1 MAMYC
6 EGCKTHYCFW
16 CKSIIVADGKKF
28 KDDARA
34 THDHVLDCKKAPDK
48 SKILTDTVLF
58 PVPDPWDDDFDL
70 SDFMHAFIKIQK
82 LEILALRIQNGL
94 CICICGV
101 YTSCSSPCVFQAG
114 PLNKSKRS
122 SYIQTFKS
130 CLFICATRKSNTGKN
145 LKTNQKC

>member
-1 MAMYC
+1 MFC
-6 EGCKTHYCFW
+6 ENGCKRHYCFW

-28 KDDARA
+28 KDDGRA
-34 THDHVLDCKKAPDK
+34 THEHVLDCKKAPDK

-122 SYIQTFKS
+122 CYTQAFKS
-130 CLFICATRKSNTGKN
+130 CLLICATRKPNTGKN
-145 LKTNQKC
+145 LKTNQQF

>member
-1 MAMYC
+1 MYC
-6 EGCKTHYCFW
+6 ESCKSHYCFW
-16 CKSIIVADGKKF
+16 CKSIIVADGQKF
-28 KDDARA
+28 KDDGRA
-34 THDHVLDCKKAPDK
+34 THEHVLDCKKAPQDK

-58 PVPDPWDDDFDL
+58 PVPEGDDDFDTN
-70 SDFMHAFIKIQK
+70 DFIHAYTKIQK

-122 SYIQTFKS
+122 CYIQPFKS
-130 CLFICATRKSNTGKN
+130 CLLVCETRKPNTGKN
-145 LKTNQKC
+145 LKTNQKF